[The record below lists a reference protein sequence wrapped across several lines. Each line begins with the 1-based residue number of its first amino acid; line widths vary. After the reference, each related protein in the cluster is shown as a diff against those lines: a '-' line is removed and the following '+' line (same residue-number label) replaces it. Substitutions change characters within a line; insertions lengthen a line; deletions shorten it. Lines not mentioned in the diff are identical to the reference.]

1 MKLGDVFDWLAQLDM
16 RDVLMLY
23 GLGVLTLFAIG
34 ICIALLVWAWS
45 ISPLLA
51 ITSFFVATAIIA
63 INVAS
68 DDIEFL

>member
-68 DDIEFL
+68 DDINFI